1 MTTWSE
7 AEGSPQ
13 PPGAICFEKEKSYNF
28 SLYSRHATGVTLLLY
43 TARDLVNPVLRVPLN
58 HLIHKSGRVWH
69 CRLPA
74 EKVANACYYAY
85 SVEGPDNLSSEC
97 NYFDPDKVLVD
108 PHCKA
113 VFFPPDFRRG
123 ASIGR
128 GSNAGRAP
136 VGVLPSSTPPFDW
149 GVDSRPRHAA
159 DTIIYEMHVRGFTK
173 RSNSGVSTLAGVI
186 EKIPYLRE
194 LGLTVV
200 ELMPV
205 FQYDPDEGNYWGY
218 MPLNFFSPHHGYAV
232 VSSAAE
238 TVVEF

>member
-1 MTTWSE
+1 MATWSE
-7 AEGSPQ
+7 TEGSPQ
-13 PPGAICFEKEKSYNF
+13 PPGATWLEKEKSYSF

-58 HLIHKSGRVWH
+58 HLIHKSGRIWH

-128 GSNAGRAP
+128 DRMPEGRLSACFPP
-136 VGVLPSSTPPFDW
+136 VRRRLTGAST
-149 GVDSRPRHAA
+149 
-159 DTIIYEMHVRGFTK
+159 RGPVTSQIRSFT
-173 RSNSGVSTLAGVI
+173 RCT
-186 EKIPYLRE
+186 
-194 LGLTVV
+194 
-200 ELMPV
+200 
-205 FQYDPDEGNYWGY
+205 
-218 MPLNFFSPHHGYAV
+218 
-232 VSSAAE
+232 
-238 TVVEF
+238 